1 VAGSYFATAS
11 HAAGAVVEQAADRK
25 CLKYTELSATY
36 EFQPVAV
43 ETHGPPSVSS
53 VSFLVD
59 LGRKISEST
68 GEPLEVEFLFQRINV
83 LIQRF
88 NSVLFHETFPVEND
102 TETRNHPSL
111 FLILVLT
118 LGIFTSWGY

>member
-1 VAGSYFATAS
+1 MADSFLAAAS
-11 HAAGAVVEQAADRK
+11 HAAGAVAEQAADRK

-43 ETHGPPSVSS
+43 ETHGPLSVSS

-59 LGRKISEST
+59 LGRKISERSS
-68 GEPLEVEFLFQRINV
+68 EPLELQFLFQRISV

-88 NSVLFHETFPVEND
+88 NSVLFHKTFPVEDD
-102 TETRNHPSL
+102 TDT
-111 FLILVLT
+111 
-118 LGIFTSWGY
+118 